1 MRLSYIFATLL
12 LSHPPVVKTE
22 DEDEVID
29 DGEELNDYDYELV
42 TDEEIIIE
50 SDLENV
56 ICP

>member
-1 MRLSYIFATLL
+1 MFATLL
-12 LSHPPVVKTE
+12 LSHPSVVKTE

-29 DGEELNDYDYELV
+29 DGEEIDDYDYELV